1 MGLRSDGGSDAGA
14 ENMKVKDLGRGRRG
28 VSERNYKSVRFPA
41 CFPVAVLSI
50 RAKNDLKGKGFISV
64 YRLQSIM
71 EESQGSQEGG
81 SEAKTMKE
89 QCLLAYLLWLELS
102 QLSKQPRT
110 LPPSK
115 GDTYH
120 SGPGPCKSIND
131 QENAPPTHIPTG
143 QSD

>member
-1 MGLRSDGGSDAGA
+1 M
-14 ENMKVKDLGRGRRG
+14 
-28 VSERNYKSVRFPA
+28 SERNYKSVRFPA

-50 RAKNDLKGKGFISV
+50 RAKNDLKEKGFISV

-81 SEAKTMKE
+81 SEAKTMEE

-120 SGPGPCKSIND
+120 SGPGPCKSINN
-131 QENAPPTHIPTG
+131 QENAPSPYPQGNLIESSSIETP
-143 QSD
+143 SD